1 LSEICRV
8 RHKHTKPKAKPIGK
22 EKAMITNEQISEIDP
37 YAQNV
42 GFMFRNKTLPQGI
55 ILPSDFGSEAKRMDY
70 MFYYAT
76 LHGGIALPKG
86 FGRHATSTKYMLA
99 CATLGGDID
108 WSDTQFEN
116 LKSMDAKDMFYK
128 TKFNGNRVIVANENI
143 RQKFIEEGGAA
154 DEAVVVKGAEN
165 EQ

>member
-1 LSEICRV
+1 
-8 RHKHTKPKAKPIGK
+8 
-22 EKAMITNEQISEIDP
+22 MITNEQISKIDP

-42 GFMFRNKTLPQGI
+42 GFMFRNKILPQGI
-55 ILPSDFGSEAKRMDY
+55 MLPSDFGSEAKRMDF

-76 LHGGIALPKG
+76 LPKGIALPKD
-86 FGRHATSTKYMLA
+86 FGRHATSTKYMFA
-99 CATLGGDID
+99 CAALGGDIN

-128 TKFNGNRVIVANENI
+128 TKFNDNRVIVANENI

-154 DEAVVVKGAEN
+154 DEAVVVKCRFGAEIGVRGTTERLDEVLQN
-165 EQ
+165 QINN